1 MIREVKREKEAPRP
15 KKRSSRLVR
24 LLAFLLTVA
33 LVVGAIYLVANR
45 DRLNFDALKRHF
57 NYRSLARQDSGGGQ
71 SFAYQGGAGLTLASC
86 DGDLLS
92 VSQTGVR
99 LYSPGGTAYI
109 EDTFTMKNPVCQTSG
124 DAAVVYDAGGSA
136 LKVYRDRACAFD
148 LGKADATILSARLSQ
163 NGYLCVV
170 TRSSGYKGVI
180 SVYDSDYSHIMDLQL
195 SSAYVLDATMS
206 PDGRSLLAVTAGQDQ
221 YLFSCTL
228 ARYYLSE
235 LAELAEDEKPV
246 PSQTWTLGNS
256 LPLDLVW
263 DGDGVRVL
271 SEYAALAADG
281 DLEQTGRYDWPDR
294 YLKRYSLLCDGVLA
308 VLTGKYQSGSQ
319 TTLEVV
325 EPSGEVRAAVDF
337 SLPILDLSAAGKYI
351 GVLTSRELNIYT
363 RDLELYASVENTDN
377 ASRLVMLPDGS
388 AYLAAQGYAWLCLPG
403 E

>member
-15 KKRSSRLVR
+15 KKRPNRLVR
-24 LLAFLLTVA
+24 LLTFLLTVA

-71 SFAYQGGAGLTLASC
+71 PFSYQGGGSLTLASC

-109 EDTFTMKNPVCQTSG
+109 EDTFTMKNPVCQTNG

-136 LKVYRDRACAFD
+136 LKVYEDRTCVFD
-148 LGKADATILSARLSQ
+148 LDKADATILSARLSQ
-163 NGYLCVV
+163 DGSLSVV
-170 TRSSGYKGVI
+170 TRSSGFKGVI
-180 SVYDSDYSHIMDLQL
+180 SVYDSDFHHVVDLRL

-221 YLFSCTL
+221 HLFSCTL
-228 ARYYLSE
+228 ARYS
-235 LAELAEDEKPV
+235 LADLDPKAPV
-246 PSQTWTLGNS
+246 PSETWALDNS

-271 SEYAALAADG
+271 SEYAALAADSSLG
-281 DLEQTGRYDWPDR
+281 QTGRYDWPDR
-294 YLKRYSLLCDGVLA
+294 YLKRYSLLCDDSFA
-308 VLTGKYQSGSQ
+308 VLTGKYRSGSQ
-319 TTLEVV
+319 TTLEVIDR
-325 EPSGEVRAAVDF
+325 SGEVRASMDF

-351 GVLTSRELNIYT
+351 GVLTARELSIYT

-388 AYLAAQGYAWLCLPG
+388 AYLAAQGSAWLCLPN